1 MTITTIMKHLL
12 SLLLTGFCISNLWG
26 QTPTNVESAEHD
38 PINDRWLVSNG
49 SSVLYT
55 DDLGNSWN
63 TLGNAAAS
71 YGMEVIGTTLF
82 TIHNNDIKAYD
93 VTTGSPLGTHSPDNV
108 AFLNG
113 MGSESNADGDV
124 LVVSDF
130 SGNKL
135 LKIEVTD
142 PANMSSSVL
151 VANTGTTPNGVA
163 LKDGVATVVNWGNN
177 ADILQVDV
185 ATGEVTTLID
195 GTGLGNCDGVDWAG
209 ESLVV
214 SSWTPNR
221 VTLFSP
227 SSQTPGTW
235 TQETLATAFQVNN
248 PADLSVNASGD
259 MYAVA
264 CSGNHTVFFGVLP
277 KPSQLVEAKL
287 PAVEAAF
294 CGTGLKLEADVAG
307 TWHVQGTDATG
318 KLLGQWQ
325 GMQTPGEAMLSWEEL
340 GLWTERAVLWQVT
353 FEGNGARQWGTV
365 LKRMPLR
372 QKR

>member
-1 MTITTIMKHLL
+1 MNDHHHHHETP
-12 SLLLTGFCISNLWG
+12 SPLLLTGFCISNLWG

-71 YGMEVIGTTLF
+71 Q
-82 TIHNNDIKAYD
+82 H
-93 VTTGSPLGTHSPDNV
+93 GSHWDHLVHHPQQRHQGLRRDDGFAVGTHSPDNV

-151 VANTGTTPNGVA
+151 VANIGTTPNGVTV
-163 LKDGVATVVNWGNN
+163 KDGVATVVNWGNN

-325 GMQTPGEAMLSWEEL
+325 GMQTPGEAMLSGKNW
-340 GLWTERAVLWQVT
+340 GSGPNVLCC
-353 FEGNGARQWGTV
+353 GR
-365 LKRMPLR
+365 
-372 QKR
+372 